1 MRVLYCVG
9 DEKKQQ
15 TDNIIGWCCVR
26 GNMDNNGKYIE
37 LRSRYLRFVYKAYHW
52 SVEDAGLRVWFDF
65 EMGDVEFH
73 PTALVERKCLDALE
87 QANTQTINDIVFNIG
102 MVELVS
108 YWKCACP
115 PEVEVQCGTLT
126 DEQRDFWLKL
136 YWNGL
141 GEFYYTNGIN
151 ESREEFMR
159 VRRVES
165 GEWRV
170 ESGERRVES
179 GEWRAESGE
188 WRVESGE
195 WRVESGEWRVESGE
209 RRAESGEWRVEN
221 GEWRVESGEWRVESG
236 ERRVESGEWRVESGE
251 WRVES
256 GEGRVERL
264 IWCRLVGGRTVW

>member
-195 WRVESGEWRVESGE
+195 WRVESGEWRGLSG
-209 RRAESGEWRVEN
+209 ADW
-221 GEWRVESGEWRVESG
+221 W
-236 ERRVESGEWRVESGE
+236 
-251 WRVES
+251 
-256 GEGRVERL
+256 GEGQCGDAGAVAEGREEDTSADYESSRCHYRVRP
-264 IWCRLVGGRTVW
+264 RGGFHDGRGTGYTSYHRPQVA